1 MDLPPPP
8 EPTVT
13 SRKPKQSA
21 ASTSRSATSYVHT
34 QRSRG
39 PKPTQGETQRA
50 KISVVRAKDPY
61 TRVRDHPVTRDFIVG
76 DNIIYMNTDEFSDDS
91 SQTNDDDNSDEEI
104 ELAVEDLYDLHID
117 LIPRFAFNAAIFKA
131 NNN

>member
-1 MDLPPPP
+1 
-8 EPTVT
+8 
-13 SRKPKQSA
+13 
-21 ASTSRSATSYVHT
+21 
-34 QRSRG
+34 
-39 PKPTQGETQRA
+39 
-50 KISVVRAKDPY
+50 
-61 TRVRDHPVTRDFIVG
+61 
-76 DNIIYMNTDEFSDDS
+76 MNTDESSDDS